1 MKTLAIV
8 VFVAALSAGGAWYY
22 FQQVATNPA
31 AEGGEKEAPK
41 PKAEAVYWQFEPA
54 FVVNL
59 PDGAYMRYVKLDIA
73 LMVHDAELP
82 AVLDK
87 HLPVLRNAILMLVSD
102 ATYEELLSLEGKE
115 ALRAAILGTLN
126 AQLVEL
132 ELIAEPADGIQALY
146 FTNFVMQ

>member
-22 FQQVATNPA
+22 FKHVAAPA
-31 AEGGEKEAPK
+31 TAEEGGAEAPK
-41 PKAEAVYWQFEPA
+41 KKADPVYWQFEPS

-73 LMVHDAELP
+73 VMTHDPELP
-82 AVLDK
+82 AALEK
-87 HLPVLRNAILMLVSD
+87 HIPVMRSDILMLVSS
-102 ATYEELLSLEGKE
+102 AQYESLLTLEGKDGLRLSIID
-115 ALRAAILGTLN
+115 ALNVR
-126 AQLVEL
+126 LVEL
-132 ELIAEPADGIQALY
+132 GVVAEAGEGIQDLY

>member
-22 FQQVATNPA
+22 FQHVAATEM
-31 AEGGEKEAPK
+31 AEGGEQAVAK
-41 PKAEAVYWQFEPA
+41 KADPVYWQFEPA

-73 LMVHDAELP
+73 LMVHDADLP
-82 AVLDK
+82 ALLEK
-87 HLPVLRNAILMLVSD
+87 HLPVLRNAILMLVSS
-102 ATYEELLSLEGKE
+102 ASYEDLLSLEGKE
-115 ALRAAILGTLN
+115 GLRAAILAALN

-132 ELIAEPADGIQALY
+132 GVIADPAAGIQALY

>member
-8 VFVAALSAGGAWYY
+8 VFVAAMSAGGAWYY
-22 FQQVATNPA
+22 FQHVASNPA
-31 AEGGEKEAPK
+31 AEGSEEDAPK
-41 PKAEAVYWQFEPA
+41 AKAEAVYWQFEPA

-73 LMVHDAELP
+73 LMMHDMELP
-82 AVLDK
+82 LVLEK

-102 ATYEELLSLEGKE
+102 ATYEDLLTLEGKE
-115 ALRAAILGTLN
+115 ALRTAIIDALN
-126 AQLVEL
+126 AQLVDLGVIKEA
-132 ELIAEPADGIQALY
+132 AEGIQALY

>member
-8 VFVAALSAGGAWYY
+8 VFVAAISLGGAWYY
-22 FQQVATNPA
+22 FNHVAAPA
-31 AEGGEKEAPK
+31 STQESEAEAPK
-41 PKAEAVYWQFEPA
+41 PKANPVYWQFEPS

-73 LMVHDAELP
+73 VMMHDAELP

-87 HLPVLRNAILMLVSD
+87 HLPVLRSAVLMLVSSAQYD
-102 ATYEELLSLEGKE
+102 ALLTLDGKE
-115 ALRAAILGTLN
+115 ALRVAIIEALN
-126 AQLVEL
+126 ARLL
-132 ELIAEPADGIQALY
+132 ALGAIADAGEGIQDLY